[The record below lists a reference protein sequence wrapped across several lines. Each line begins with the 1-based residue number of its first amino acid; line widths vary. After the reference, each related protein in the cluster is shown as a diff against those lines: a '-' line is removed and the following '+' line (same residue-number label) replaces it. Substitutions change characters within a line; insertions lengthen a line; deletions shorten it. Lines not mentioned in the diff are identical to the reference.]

1 MTGSE
6 LIIILSQ
13 LFGGLALFIFGMQLL
28 TEGLRKAAGSRLR
41 HLLGRAG
48 TNRLTGLGMG
58 TVGGLLA
65 HSSATSAMLVGFVN
79 AGLMT
84 LAAAIP
90 AVLGANIGTTLSM
103 QIISLNLDQ
112 YCYFAI
118 TGGLLMTLLPG
129 APRVRHTGRALLGFG
144 LLFLGMQ
151 TMSGALQ
158 PHRDLFI
165 PWLAAI
171 DGAHWTGMLLGVAV
185 STLVTG
191 VIQSSGA
198 TIGMCYALVSAG
210 VFTDLAQAYPIILG
224 AHIGTCVTAML
235 ASIGAHPEARRVA
248 LSHLL
253 FNVFNVILGLAFAPL
268 LLRVIPAAS
277 LNLTRAVA
285 NTHTLIISAT
295 ALALLPFS
303 GTCAKLM
310 ERLFRRSNEPPRQTT
325 HLQADL
331 LKTPERALCAII
343 RELHRTT
350 DIAAESLKLNRQLL
364 LNFDSKPLQAIR
376 RQEDSIDEIKD
387 ATRDYIFRL
396 TQRYLSRRQMILIQH
411 LDRCISEL
419 ERVQDHIE
427 VFSAITA
434 RRNRLPSGRLDEE
447 SLECLIRLLDKASKV
462 LERVAQSLD
471 PEIEDFSSFALSIL
485 SAHGDYT
492 DSSSKA
498 KSLFARKVAEHED
511 TPAGALFFGEYIGCL
526 DRIVRHAKIIALAE
540 SHPDF
545 WIKQAKLDQ
554 ESKPDSQPL
563 PPPPADPETLLAHFH
578 EET

>member
-1 MTGSE
+1 MTGGE
-6 LIIILSQ
+6 LIITLSQ

-28 TEGLRKAAGSRLR
+28 TEGLRKAAGSGLR
-41 HLLGRAG
+41 HLLGRA
-48 TNRLTGLGMG
+48 TTSRLTGLGLG

-84 LAAAIP
+84 LAASIP
-90 AVLGANIGTTLSM
+90 VVLGANIGTTLSM
-103 QIISLNLDQ
+103 QIISLNLDR

-129 APRVRHTGRALLGFG
+129 APRVRHAGRALLGFG

-151 TMSGALQ
+151 TMSGALA

-171 DGAHWTGMLLGVAV
+171 DGAHWSGMLLGVAV

-191 VIQSSGA
+191 IIQSSGA
-198 TIGMCYALVSAG
+198 TIGMCYALISAG
-210 VFTDLAQAYPIILG
+210 VFTDLAQAYPIIMG
-224 AHIGTCVTAML
+224 AHIGTCVTALL

-253 FNVFNVILGLAFAPL
+253 FNVFNVILGIAFAPL
-268 LLRVIPAAS
+268 LLRVLPAVS
-277 LNLTRAVA
+277 LDLTRAVA
-285 NTHTLIISAT
+285 NTHTLVISAT
-295 ALALLPFS
+295 ALLLLPFS
-303 GTCAKLM
+303 AAYAGLLN
-310 ERLFRRSNEPPRQTT
+310 RLFRRANESPLQTT
-325 HLQADL
+325 HLQANL
-331 LKTPERALCAII
+331 FKTPERALCAII
-343 RELHRTT
+343 RELRRTT
-350 DIAAESLKLNRQLL
+350 NIATESLKLNRQLL
-364 LNFDSKPLQAIR
+364 LEFDPKTLQIIR
-376 RQEDSIDEIKD
+376 RREDSINEIKD
-387 ATRDYIFRL
+387 ATRNYIFQL
-396 TQRYLSRRQMILIQH
+396 TQRYLSRRQMILVQH
-411 LDRCISEL
+411 LDRCIAEL

-434 RRNRLPSGRLDEE
+434 KSKRLPNARLDEE
-447 SLECLIRLLDKASKV
+447 SREFLVHLLDKAFSV
-462 LERVAQSLD
+462 LEQVEESLD
-471 PEIEDFSSFALSIL
+471 PNIDDFGPFAQSIL
-485 SAHGDYT
+485 AAHGDYT
-492 DSSSKA
+492 DNSSKA
-498 KSLFARKVAEHED
+498 KTLFARKVAEHED

-545 WIKQAKLDQ
+545 WIKRAKLDQ
-554 ESKPDSQPL
+554 QSEPGSQPQ
-563 PPPPADPETLLAHFH
+563 PPPPADPETLLTRFH